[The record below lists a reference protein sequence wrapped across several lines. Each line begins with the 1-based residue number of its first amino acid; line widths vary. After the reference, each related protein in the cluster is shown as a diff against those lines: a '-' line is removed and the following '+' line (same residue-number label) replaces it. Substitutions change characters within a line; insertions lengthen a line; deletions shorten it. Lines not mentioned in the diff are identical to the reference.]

1 MNKIIKLTFLIL
13 LATPLVAQEEN
24 KKDFQQHELTVGL
37 LGGVQTLDYKL
48 SVGKSSKPISG
59 GVGIGYTYFFAHNV
73 GLATG
78 LDLAF
83 YNTKVTL
90 DNYEGS
96 HTAFDNYIQKEFDF
110 RYSLQEYEE
119 TQNAFYANVPIMI
132 HYQLTNAKTTN
143 FYVSGGAK
151 IGIPISGKY
160 KSKGATLKTSG
171 YFPHDNSTLT
181 NPRFR
186 GFGDFTT
193 KKSDNELKYKMS
205 FSLAL
210 EAGAK
215 WDLPSDLSL
224 YTGAYFDYGLNDIK
238 ESTQADL
245 SLIQYNPIN
254 PEEHIFNGIA
264 KSSYRQDN
272 ETSNYM
278 TSKVRLMAYGL
289 KVRLAF
295 GK

>member
-1 MNKIIKLTFLIL
+1 MMLFIL
-13 LATPLVAQEEN
+13 LSTPLVAQEES
-24 KKDFQQHELTVGL
+24 KKDFQKYEFTVGI
-37 LGGVQTLDYKL
+37 LGGVQALDYKL
-48 SVGKSSKPISG
+48 AVGKSNKPFSG
-59 GVGIGYTYFFAHNV
+59 GVGIGYTYFFARNI

-83 YNTKVTL
+83 YNTKITL

-110 RYSLQEYEE
+110 RYSLQNYEE
-119 TQNAFYANVPIMI
+119 TQNAFYANVPVMI
-132 HYQLTNAKTTN
+132 HYQFTNAKTTN
-143 FYVSGGAK
+143 FYVAGGAK

-160 KSKGATLKTSG
+160 KSKGANLKTSG

-181 NPRFR
+181 SPRFR

-193 KKSDNELKYKMS
+193 KKNDSELKYKMS

-238 ESTQADL
+238 ESTNADL
-245 SLIQYNPIN
+245 SLIQYNAIN
-254 PEEHIFNGIA
+254 PEDHIFNGIA
-264 KSSYRQDN
+264 KSSHLTEDG
-272 ETSNYM
+272 TSSSM
-278 TSKVRLMAYGL
+278 TSKVKLMAYGL